1 MTDDNQN
8 DHKAAAE
15 LFAEWFEDNIKT
27 DNITDQFFT
36 TETEAEDN

>member
-1 MTDDNQN
+1 MSDNE
-8 DHKAAAE
+8 KAAAE

-36 TETEAEDN
+36 TTENTEQEED